1 MGSITIYN
9 YEREIKWGAK
19 MKKKHSELKILGVV
33 VFLTL
38 VTYWGVEPYAHSV
51 MHKHVEFKGFKYD
64 DLKPIKA
71 KGNPENGKALVSACA
86 GCHSIKAANMPAPMD
101 PVTAAAT
108 YGVNPPDLSLAGAL
122 LDEKFLA
129 NFLKDPVHTA
139 LVAHKFKNRAYPM
152 PSMASD
158 DQSAADIVAYLKS
171 IAPKEVKPKEAYE
184 FACGRCHE
192 MRYAKW
198 TQIGEEPKTKP
209 NIQTKMDE
217 EKLKFQEKVAEYKDH
232 LVKYIGKLP
241 PDLSIIV
248 RARSEDFL
256 KTFVED
262 PQSQLPGTAMPRVGL
277 SNEGYEKVYKYLEEI
292 GDPSKPKR
300 EKVGPW
306 VLAYFAIF
314 TVLAYLWYKSQW
326 KGLK

>member
-1 MGSITIYN
+1 
-9 YEREIKWGAK
+9 
-19 MKKKHSELKILGVV
+19 MKELKILAVV
-33 VFLTL
+33 AFFTL

-51 MHKHVEFKGFKYD
+51 MHKHVEFKNFKYE
-64 DLKPIKA
+64 DLKATP
-71 KGNPENGKALVSACA
+71 KGNAENGKNLISACV

-101 PVTAAAT
+101 PVAASGA

-122 LDEKFLA
+122 MDEKFLA
-129 NFLKDPVHTA
+129 NFIVDPLHAGHV
-139 LVAHKFKNRAYPM
+139 KKSGM
-152 PSMASD
+152 PGGMAD
-158 DQSAADIVAYLKS
+158 AQGAADIAAYLKS
-171 IAPKEVKPKEAYE
+171 IAPKEVSPKDAYD

-198 TQIGEEPKTKP
+198 TQIGDVPKTKKD
-209 NIQTKMDE
+209 IKTGTDLAKLKFE
-217 EKLKFQEKVAEYKDH
+217 EKLATYKQN
-232 LVKYIGKLP
+232 LAKYMGKLP

-277 SNEGYEKVYKYLEEI
+277 NKEGYELVFKRLEEV

-300 EKVGPW
+300 EAIGPW
-306 VLAYFAIF
+306 VLGYFIIF
-314 TVLAYLWYKSQW
+314 SFLAYLWYKSQW